1 MSRAILIIAALLVLA
16 LGGCASSDLLDID
29 TTAEETETQGVDVP
43 GVPTLTVNHF
53 AGNIDVRTGEDG
65 HITANLTRRSTL
77 PNADE
82 ARGQLDNID
91 MSFTQSGTTVELN
104 IEGPDTAI
112 GRINTPSADL
122 ELLVPPGTTLDLNLG
137 AGDITVDQPGSDL
150 TVNGGAGNST
160 VTLPSDASFRLHV
173 TGGAV
178 TVSSEFEDVPGGGL
192 ATDIDMTV
200 GYNPTQTLTFN
211 LGAGE
216 VRLQKSD
223 R

>member
-1 MSRAILIIAALLVLA
+1 M
-16 LGGCASSDLLDID
+16 DID

-43 GVPTLTVNHF
+43 GVPLLTVNHF
-53 AGNIDVRTGEDG
+53 AGDIDIRPGEDG

-77 PNADE
+77 PNAEE
-82 ARGQLDNID
+82 AREQLDNIV
-91 MSFTQSGTTVELN
+91 MTFTQSGTTVALN

-137 AGDITVDQPGSDL
+137 AGDITVEQSESDL
-150 TVNGGAGNST
+150 TVNLGAGNST
-160 VTLPSDASFRLHV
+160 VTLPADASFRLQV

-178 TVSSEFEDVPGGGL
+178 NVTSEFEGVPDGGI
-192 ATDIDMTV
+192 ATDVEATIGD
-200 GYNPTQTLTFN
+200 NPTQTLTFN

-216 VRLQKSD
+216 VKLQKAP
-223 R
+223 